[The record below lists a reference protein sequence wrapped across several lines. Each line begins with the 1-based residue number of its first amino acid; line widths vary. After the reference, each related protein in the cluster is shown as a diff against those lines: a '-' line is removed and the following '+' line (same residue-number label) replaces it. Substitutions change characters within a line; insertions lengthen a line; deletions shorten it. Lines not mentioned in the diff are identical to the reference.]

1 MSHILKVHGHL
12 SKIENG
18 ESMNTHVLS
27 FDPVI
32 PDPAISPKLE
42 DNFSDVYAWGYLL
55 QRGEKGSTLT
65 IGK

>member
-1 MSHILKVHGHL
+1 
-12 SKIENG
+12 
-18 ESMNTHVLS
+18 MNTHVLS

-55 QRGEKGSTLT
+55 QQGEKGSTLT
-65 IGK
+65 IGKQKNKSAHINSTDLWLLGLR